1 MTFSGDAFICFGCR
15 PCFWSDRRLDEYYAC
30 LVKGVIARSR
40 YGGTVCFAGFIF
52 NSPERQS
59 IMIGAF
65 FHLFINSVR
74 PAYIKIAL
82 MGNPQYNYFNQNQ
95 NQNWL
100 GKC

>member
-15 PCFWSDRRLDEYYAC
+15 PCFWSDRWLDEYYAC

-40 YGGTVCFAGFIF
+40 YDGTACFANSIF

-65 FHLFINSVR
+65 FIFLLILCGLR
-74 PAYIKIAL
+74 I
-82 MGNPQYNYFNQNQ
+82 
-95 NQNWL
+95 
-100 GKC
+100 

>member
-1 MTFSGDAFICFGCR
+1 MMFSGDAFICFGCR

-40 YGGTVCFAGFIF
+40 YGGTACFAGFIF

-65 FHLFINSVR
+65 FIFLLILCGLR
-74 PAYIKIAL
+74 I
-82 MGNPQYNYFNQNQ
+82 
-95 NQNWL
+95 
-100 GKC
+100 